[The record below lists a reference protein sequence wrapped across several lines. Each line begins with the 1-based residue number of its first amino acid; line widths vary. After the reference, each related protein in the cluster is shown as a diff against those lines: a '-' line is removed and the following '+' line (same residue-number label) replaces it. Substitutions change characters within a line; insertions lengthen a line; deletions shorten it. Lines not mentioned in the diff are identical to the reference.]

1 VFWTIETPTPHA
13 GLIATAISEKK
24 YLSFR
29 HNGSPTIVRPLHWN
43 GAELKAFCYIK
54 NQERLFLI
62 GDVTDLHMKNQY
74 YSLRLTGPAA
84 GLDNIRN
91 AINMAIM
98 YHRYIR
104 MKYTRSA
111 WSSYAVDPGT
121 GDVFLDV
128 VEAEESIRTI
138 SDVQL
143 AINVLG
149 ERQILYYN
157 LDENYIRAY
166 CHRREAGRTFKFDR
180 IGEMEILDL

>member
-1 VFWTIETPTPHA
+1 M
-13 GLIATAISEKK
+13 
-24 YLSFR
+24 
-29 HNGSPTIVRPLHWN
+29 
-43 GAELKAFCYIK
+43 
-54 NQERLFLI
+54 RLFLI
-62 GDVTDLHMKNQY
+62 GGLTGLHLKDQY
-74 YSLRLTGPAA
+74 YSVRLAGPAV

-121 GDVFLDV
+121 GEVFWDG
-128 VEAEESIRTI
+128 VEAEESIPTI

-157 LDENYIRAY
+157 LDENYIRSY
-166 CHRREAGRTFKFDR
+166 CHRREAERTIKFDR